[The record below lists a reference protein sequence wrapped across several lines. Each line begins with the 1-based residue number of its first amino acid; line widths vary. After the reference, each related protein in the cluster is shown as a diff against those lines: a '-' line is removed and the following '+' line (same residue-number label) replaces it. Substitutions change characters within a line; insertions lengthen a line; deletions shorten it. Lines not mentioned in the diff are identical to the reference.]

1 MALPAKIIDFEQLRQ
16 RELAWILYNEG
27 SHVAPF
33 NSGW

>member
-1 MALPAKIIDFEQLRQ
+1 MALPAKIIDFE